1 MNNVRRDSPARKENH
16 MPGMQAGFSCR
27 TMRVHS
33 RFLQQGCREA
43 EIFELEAGYCC
54 SDEGR
59 TVRAEQNAERVY
71 LLPGHSSLCRNPFPA
86 FDDPFKEQTV
96 TFRCRFRFFPLGSQN
111 AGDDQSGILLHGGD
125 DLWKSLLQYG

>member
-1 MNNVRRDSPARKENH
+1 
-16 MPGMQAGFSCR
+16 MPGMRAGFSCR
-27 TMRVHS
+27 TMKVHS
-33 RFLQQGCREA
+33 RFLQQGCRDA
-43 EIFELEAGYCC
+43 EIFEQETGYCC

-59 TVRAEQNAERVY
+59 AVRAEQKCGAG
-71 LLPGHSSLCRNPFPA
+71 LFATGLFLPLA

-96 TFRCRFRFFPLGSQN
+96 TFRCHFRFFPLGSQN